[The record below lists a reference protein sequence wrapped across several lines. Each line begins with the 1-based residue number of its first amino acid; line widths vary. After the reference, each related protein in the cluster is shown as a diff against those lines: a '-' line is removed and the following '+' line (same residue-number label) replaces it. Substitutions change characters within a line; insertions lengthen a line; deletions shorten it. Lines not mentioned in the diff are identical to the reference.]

1 MTVVA
6 GRYRLLTRIGEG
18 GMGVVWR
25 AHDELLRRDIAVKE
39 LHVRIGVDNDAHA
52 RLALREARAAAQLR
66 HPGVVAVHDVV
77 VDDGRPL
84 ILMELVEGRSLAD
97 LVREQGPLPEQR
109 VAEIGV
115 RVLDAL
121 SMAHA
126 RGVVHRD
133 VKPAN
138 ILLDGER
145 VVLTDFGIAAIT
157 SDGTGTDTVVG
168 SMDYMAPERIN
179 GKVTPAS
186 DVWSLGVTLC
196 AALRGESPFARSDT
210 HATLAAVLTYEP
222 APIANAPRL
231 WRVLEMML
239 AKESWQRPT
248 AAAASAL
255 LAAIAG
261 VPRIVQAPEQAPE
274 SRPGPRPGQWSGPP
288 SGPPSGPQS
297 GSRSQQLSRPRRAPA
312 GRPGTDLIARPAR
325 DLVSGSPKE
334 PAVDSST
341 VHVVGPLRDS
351 TTGSHTRAHRL
362 RKPLVL
368 LFAVLVLVAMG
379 GVWLLGRPGA
389 VAGSATATAA
399 AQPSAVPSGFT
410 EHRGDGFSIAI
421 PRGWFKDPSEQEI
434 FWVSDPHSPRLV
446 LAHLEWWDDAAP
458 GGAFGELTDLERGDF
473 LDVDYISK
481 YKRIKLAKV
490 PAAKGTT
497 RAQLEVAYHVDED
510 GGYDLHERLNAFVT
524 SAGRTYILTISSQGN
539 TRAEAERLW
548 RTRQDDLT
556 AILGSFRLT
565 AP

>member
-1 MTVVA
+1 MIARSFLRVTVVA
-6 GRYRLLTRIGEG
+6 GRYRLLTRIGQG

-52 RLALREARAAAQLR
+52 RQVLREARAAAQLR

-84 ILMELVEGRSLAD
+84 ILMELIEGRSLAD
-97 LVREQGPLPEQR
+97 IVLQQGPLTEQR

-115 RVLDAL
+115 RLLDAL

-138 ILLDGER
+138 ILLDGDR

-157 SDGTGTDTVVG
+157 TDTTRTDTVVG

-222 APIANAPRL
+222 APIASAPRL
-231 WRVLEMML
+231 WRVLDMML
-239 AKESWQRPT
+239 QKDPQLRPT
-248 AAAASAL
+248 AAAAGAL

-261 VPRIVQAPEQAPE
+261 VPRPAAQAEPM
-274 SRPGPRPGQWSGPP
+274 RHGPRESP
-288 SGPPSGPQS
+288 SGP
-297 GSRSQQLSRPRRAPA
+297 LSRPAMAPA
-312 GRPGTDLIARPAR
+312 GAPGTALMSGPRR
-325 DLVSGSPKE
+325 DVAVRSPVERTVE
-334 PAVDSST
+334 PRT

-351 TTGSHTRAHRL
+351 TTGEHTRGNRL
-362 RKPLVL
+362 TRPVAL

-379 GVWLLGRPGA
+379 GIWLVDRPGQ
-389 VAGSATATAA
+389 VTGTAQAA
-399 AQPSAVPSGFT
+399 EQPKSVPAGFT
-410 EHRGDGFSIAI
+410 ANNGEGFTLAI
-421 PRGWFKDPSEQEI
+421 PKGWFKDPSEQEI
-434 FWVSDPHSPRLV
+434 FWVSDPHSPRIV

-458 GGAFGELTDLERGDF
+458 NGAFGELKSLEKGEF
-473 LDVDYISK
+473 LDPPVIQNYT
-481 YKRIKLAKV
+481 RIKKVSKIPAKEG
-490 PAAKGTT
+490 ANSAEM
-497 RAQLEVAYHVDED
+497 EVSYHVDED
-510 GGYDLHERLNAFVT
+510 GGYDLHERITAFVT
-524 SAGRTYILTISSQGN
+524 TGGRTFILTISSQGN
-539 TRAEAERLW
+539 NHAEAERLW
-548 RTRQDDLT
+548 RTNQDELK
-556 AILGSFRLT
+556 AILASFRLT
-565 AP
+565 DP